1 MHCTLSSVRSRLQRL
16 KTQKWVQAILS
27 GCGSSSETEGEN
39 GLELETH
46 SFIVKIWLEETV
58 AEAGAARWRGCIT
71 HVGDGVRQYVSGL
84 GEINAFIAGYL
95 KTLGVRV
102 ERKGRLWQWLSRS

>member
-1 MHCTLSSVRSRLQRL
+1 LLGRDT
-16 KTQKWVQAILS
+16 
-27 GCGSSSETEGEN
+27 SSETERKN

-58 AEAGAARWRGCIT
+58 AEAGRARWRGSIT
-71 HVGDGVRQYVSGL
+71 HVGDGARQYVSGL

-102 ERKGRLWQWLSRS
+102 ERKRGLWQWLSRS